1 MATTTFVAMNH
12 RGPMTTALTLEAAQR
27 DALRDAKQTANGGQ
41 YDYFWVDSKPF
52 VTRPGEWLLMR
63 KPKGRRTVPAE
74 KTAHTIVEVA
84 LTADEKTVPVD
95 GPFPVK
101 VRATPGGAEL
111 DVSAFL
117 FQTVFTELITKAD
130 DDPEGLVEE
139 LAGMADLLR
148 SAVAQG
154 RDSSARH
161 AFDGAMQALIKE
173 VANDGAIP
181 VYGAAVGRLAGRL
194 SEIAA
199 PRRVPGQRGAA

>member
-1 MATTTFVAMNH
+1 MTATTFVAMNH
-12 RGPMTTALTLEAAQR
+12 RGPITSALSLEAAQR
-27 DALRDAKQTANGGQ
+27 QGLRDAKQTANGSQ
-41 YDYFWVDSKPF
+41 YDYLWVDGK
-52 VTRPGEWLLMR
+52 PGEWQLLR
-63 KPKGRRTVPAE
+63 KPKGRRHPVPAE
-74 KTAHTIVEVA
+74 KTAYSVVEVA
-84 LTADEKTVPVD
+84 FTPDELTVPVD

-117 FQTVFTELITKAD
+117 FQTVFTELISKAD

-148 SAVAQG
+148 SAAAQG

-161 AFDGAMQALIKE
+161 AFDEAMQGLIRE

-199 PRRVPGQRGAA
+199 PRPVPGQRGAA